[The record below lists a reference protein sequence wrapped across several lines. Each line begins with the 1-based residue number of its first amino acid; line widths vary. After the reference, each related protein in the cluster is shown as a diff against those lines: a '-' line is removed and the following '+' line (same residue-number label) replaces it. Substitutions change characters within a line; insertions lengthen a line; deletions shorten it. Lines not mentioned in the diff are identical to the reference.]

1 MTSDQ
6 DEVIGQYA
14 RSKAGW
20 AHLPA
25 DDTTPPDVKKH
36 INELYA
42 KAGIKDREL

>member
-1 MTSDQ
+1 M
-6 DEVIGQYA
+6 IGQYA

-20 AHLPA
+20 EHLPA